1 MLDTNPSTVLKEDAV
16 SQLAQPSIPFVRTRS
31 RVAALLGALTV
42 ALAAVALAV
51 VLAAGSSPNPVSVTD
66 RSQPA
71 LRADGG
77 AEESAVAASV
87 SSHPAAPPDESR
99 IAASIATADAV
110 TSSPD
115 ESRIAASIARR

>member
-1 MLDTNPSTVLKEDAV
+1 M
-16 SQLAQPSIPFVRTRS
+16 SQFPHPSIPFVRTRS
-31 RVAALLGALTV
+31 RGAALLGALTA
-42 ALAAVALAV
+42 ALATVALAV
-51 VLAAGSSPNPVSVTD
+51 ALTGGSSPSPVSVTD
-66 RSQPA
+66 QSHPA

-110 TSSPD
+110 TSSPTNVG
-115 ESRIAASIARR
+115 SQRS